1 MPQAETFVVRVRTPQ
16 GGVMLGDV
24 SLRKGDGS
32 TAPIIL
38 NTGYA
43 LDLENIDLVAFAK
56 SSRNGELAAME
67 ERGSLAR
74 ILVEVT
80 EKTFDT
86 LQAELFKNPKKGKD
100 GPYAHATEVIS
111 IEPGLMVS
119 VGGAGRRAQP
129 TPNQVAGAEKEPEAV
144 PAPDTKNFQDP
155 AILAGPQEH
164 APAGKAGP
172 LVPPSEEE
180 EVSDWKD
187 GKTLN
192 DQEEFIKSSKDLAFL
207 KKVAADKKETKKMQR
222 LAKARLAELE

>member
-1 MPQAETFVVRVRTPQ
+1 MPQAETFVVRVKTPQ

-24 SLRKGDGS
+24 TLRKSDGS
-32 TAPIIL
+32 IAPIIL

-43 LDLENIDLVAFAK
+43 LDLENIDLVAFAR

-80 EKTFDT
+80 EKTSDT
-86 LQAELFKNPKKGKD
+86 LQAELFKNPKRGKD
-100 GPYAHATEVIS
+100 GPYAHATQVIS

-119 VGGAGRRAQP
+119 VGGDRRRVAP
-129 TPNQVAGAEKEPEAV
+129 PEAIVAGAQTEPATI

-172 LVPPSEEE
+172 LEPPIEE